1 MDSVRV
7 KAYGKLNLYL
17 DIVGKREDGYH
28 LLRTVMQSVS
38 SCDTLLFGIGEG
50 EGIEIVCDSLYFP
63 KDDTNLI
70 VKAVKSFLDF
80 TEMPPRGKLTV
91 TVDKKIPMMAG
102 MAGGSADCAATIT
115 ALNELYGNPLSKK
128 HMLELAAKLGADV
141 PFTLTGGT
149 VLCEGIGEQMTK
161 LADLKGLYFAV
172 VQPDIKISTPAAYK
186 AYDSK
191 PPFKK
196 KSYPRF
202 AKAMELNEPQLIAD
216 GMFNAL
222 EIAVADPHITEIK
235 ERFIASGALGAQMTG
250 SGSAVFGVFDDWRKA
265 ESCIDRLKIQGYPYA
280 EMLEPVSAGLE
291 VTKNA
296 K

>member
-1 MDSVRV
+1 MDSVKV
-7 KAYGKLNLYL
+7 KAFGKLNLYL
-17 DIVGKREDGYH
+17 DIVGKRNDGYH

-38 SCDTLLFGIGEG
+38 VCDTLLFKTEEG
-50 EGIEIVCDSLYFP
+50 EGFELVCDAPGFP
-63 KDDTNLI
+63 KDNTNLI
-70 VKAVKSFLDF
+70 CKAAEAFLEF

-102 MAGGSADCAATIT
+102 MAGGSADCAATIV

-128 HMLELAAKLGADV
+128 HILELAAKLGADV
-141 PFTLTGGT
+141 PFTATGGT

-161 LADLKGLYFAV
+161 LSDLNGLYFAV
-172 VQPDIKISTPAAYK
+172 VQPEIKISTPSAYK

-202 AKAMELNEPQLIAD
+202 AKALELKEPQLIAD

-222 EIAVADPHITEIK
+222 EIAVADPNITEIK

-250 SGSAVFGVFDDWRKA
+250 SGSAVFGIFDDWRKA
-265 ESCIDRLKIQGYPYA
+265 EACIDRMNIQGYPYA
-280 EMLEPVSAGLE
+280 AVLEPVNSGLE
-291 VTKNA
+291 ITKNA